1 MAMEQQRRRER
12 KKTWTRFGEMKRRP
26 SDYEIVT
33 HNMNH
38 TMGATPLDM
47 GPEVHGN
54 LWLKRHRD
62 KIALKASDWDAFRD
76 PDRMTY
82 DSYVKTQDDAET
94 FVDTL
99 LESYTANE
107 TTDAGLSSEALL
119 LLRRALT
126 PQRYL
131 VHVQMMLTSYV
142 QQLAPSSYIGNCAVF
157 QAADQLR
164 RAQRIAYRTKQ
175 LDSEHPVSGF
185 GSSEREIWEKQ
196 ADWQPMRKALERM
209 LLVFD
214 WDKAFVA
221 NNLVVRPVLD
231 ALFLN
236 ELIGGMRRLGDELD
250 ALILDNLFRDS
261 QRHDRW
267 TVALGKFLV
276 AEDSSN
282 RTTLRT
288 LAGEWTE
295 SAEEIIE
302 AGARLVAAP
311 GNGLKPSEVAERV
324 RDVVAQLQSRAGLG
338 HDA

>member
-1 MAMEQQRRRER
+1 MATEQRQRER

-26 SDYEIVT
+26 NDYEIVT

-38 TMGATPLDM
+38 TMGATPLEM

-62 KIALKASDWDAFRD
+62 SIALKASDWDAFRD
-76 PDRMTY
+76 PDRVTY
-82 DSYVKTQDDAET
+82 DSYVRSQDDAET
-94 FVDTL
+94 FIDTL

-107 TTDAGLSSEALL
+107 TTDAGLSSEALSL
-119 LLRRALT
+119 LGRVLT

-131 VHVQMMLTSYV
+131 VHAQMMLTAYI

-164 RAQRIAYRTKQ
+164 RVQRIAYRTMQ
-175 LDSEHPVSGF
+175 LHSEHPVSGF
-185 GSSEREIWEKQ
+185 GSAERGIWEKD
-196 ADWQPMRKALERM
+196 ANWQPMRKALERM

-231 ALFLN
+231 ALFLS
-236 ELIGGMRRLGDELD
+236 ELSAAMRRLGDELD
-250 ALILDNLFRDS
+250 ALILENLFRDS

-267 TVALGKFLV
+267 TVALTKFLV
-276 AEDSSN
+276 AEDGN
-282 RTTLRT
+282 HRTTLREF
-288 LAGEWTE
+288 AGEWTE
-295 SAEEIIE
+295 PVEEIIE

-311 GNGLKPSEVAERV
+311 GAALKPSEVAERV
-324 RDVVAQLQSRAGLG
+324 RDVVALLQSRAGLG